1 MKKYVKG
8 LDVLMG
14 SYFIINGNNDMI
26 YREQPITLKIS
37 SIPKLFP
44 NKLSIYSYGF
54 SALCVLKD
62 FYVQRWHLA
71 LEMK

>member
-1 MKKYVKG
+1 
-8 LDVLMG
+8 MG

-62 FYVQRWHLA
+62 FYVQR
-71 LEMK
+71 